1 MDKKGWIRFPT
12 LSFFGEQLHSLP
24 ETDLDRPGSNKMH
37 FFLPV
42 VKHEVLFNGMRYCNQ
57 YSLRSVVIFSMLY

>member
-24 ETDLDRPGSNKMH
+24 ETDLDMTGSTKMR
-37 FFLPV
+37 FFLPET
-42 VKHEVLFNGMRYCNQ
+42 KHR
-57 YSLRSVVIFSMLY
+57 VIMIDMHPFE

>member
-24 ETDLDRPGSNKMH
+24 ETDLDITGSKKMH
-37 FFLPV
+37 FFLP
-42 VKHEVLFNGMRYCNQ
+42 EMLF
-57 YSLRSVVIFSMLY
+57 F

>member
-24 ETDLDRPGSNKMH
+24 ETDLDMTGSTKMR

-42 VKHEVLFNGMRYCNQ
+42 INENGIPFHMR
-57 YSLRSVVIFSMLY
+57 SFDP